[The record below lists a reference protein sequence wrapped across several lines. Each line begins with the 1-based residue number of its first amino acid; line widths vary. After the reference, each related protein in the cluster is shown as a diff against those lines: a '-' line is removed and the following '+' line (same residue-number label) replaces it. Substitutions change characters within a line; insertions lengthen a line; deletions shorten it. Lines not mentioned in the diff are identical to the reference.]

1 MNIKNIFAGLFGKS
15 DSATEAF
22 GETAYDSMVFLLRCI
37 LENIQELTPVV
48 VRCKT
53 SYGAERKQYVK
64 DARLLGSSLVCQLN
78 SLVATFAS
86 YSTEPITKV
95 STKVPGDVEE
105 WCNEVHWHIVN
116 LLGLCA
122 KHGCD
127 IVACVDAQNAM
138 NALSK
143 LHDVLVD
150 MMNER

>member
-1 MNIKNIFAGLFGKS
+1 MNIKNIFSRIFGRS
-15 DSATEAF
+15 NSEEAF
-22 GETAYDSMVFLLRCI
+22 EDAAYNNMVFLLRCI
-37 LENIQELTPVV
+37 LENIQELTPAI

-53 SYGAERKQYVK
+53 SYGAERKQYAK

-78 SLVATFAS
+78 SLVTTFAS

-95 STKVPGDVEE
+95 ATKVPGDVEE
-105 WCNEVHWHIVN
+105 WCSEVHWHTVH

-127 IVACVDAQNAM
+127 IVACVEAQNSM

-143 LHDVLVD
+143 MHDVLVD
-150 MMNER
+150 MMKR